1 MAQGATLE
9 NRRTAVAPDISGG
22 RTTRG
27 GERRSGTSVPAAR
40 AQLVPASRPPKSAGL
55 LLPDICGSTTR
66 GERRGRT
73 PVPTACARLA
83 QYNRSPAESRHAA
96 FAIARLSGSARCKA
110 RPLNRCRR
118 ILAAERCRESG
129 AAEHLRPLSTHN
141 LPSIASRPPKFVGL
155 LSPNIG
161 DRTTR
166 GENGA
171 AERLYPLPTHDLS
184 DIASCPPKAAGSLPS
199 YIRDGRTTRGGERRS
214 RASMPAAR
222 ARLVPQYSQ
231 PASEICRTAVA
242 GYLRQHN
249 TGRATQQ
256 NVCTYYGLPDIVGR
270 PPKSAGLLPPDIGG
284 RTTRGGEWRSRA
296 SMLVAR
302 AQLAQYNRP
311 TIGWFVPPCS
321 NPIAAVLAS

>member
-1 MAQGATLE
+1 MG
-9 NRRTAVAPDISGG
+9 S
-22 RTTRG
+22 
-27 GERRSGTSVPAAR
+27 
-40 AQLVPASRPPKSAGL
+40 
-55 LLPDICGSTTR
+55 STTR
-66 GERRGRT
+66 GESGAAEHLRPLPR
-73 PVPTACARLA
+73 TACP
-83 QYNRSPAESRHAA
+83 RSPAESRYAT
-96 FAIARLSGSARCKA
+96 FAIAWLSGSARCRA

-129 AAEHLRPLSTHN
+129 AAERLRPLSTHN

-171 AERLYPLPTHDLS
+171 AERLYPLPTHGLS
-184 DIASCPPKAAGSLPS
+184 P
-199 YIRDGRTTRGGERRS
+199 
-214 RASMPAAR
+214 
-222 ARLVPQYSQ
+222 PQYRQ
-231 PASEICRTAVA
+231 PATEIRRPAVA

-284 RTTRGGEWRSRA
+284 RTTRGGERRSRA
-296 SMLVAR
+296 SMPVAR

-321 NPIAAVLAS
+321 NSIAAVLAS